1 MTKTPAE
8 AQNFHSLVIK
18 EHARKELIDVLD
30 SVRGRKGLV
39 IDPSLSG
46 PLSLIAEFSLLKEHG
61 VEKIYHLGPEKPETD
76 CRNLVYIC
84 RPKIALCKFVA
95 SHVRQQ
101 STSATKVDFS
111 LFLVPRRTLV
121 CEQVLEEE
129 GVLGDITLG
138 EYHLDLIPL
147 DEDVLSLELEDSFRD
162 LYLDGDVSPVF
173 SLAKS
178 ILKLQTVS
186 GVIPKIVGAGKNA
199 KLLSDLLIRLR
210 NDIESEELRESAA
223 RRVFP
228 TKCDIDSMIVID
240 RQVDFVTPLCT
251 QLTYE
256 GLVDELFG
264 VRTTFVEV
272 DPSYLSSNVAPGA
285 GGMAASRPKRVPLN
299 GADKLYSHLRNLNF
313 AVVGSALNQVAR
325 RLQDDIDG
333 RHQAKTV
340 SQIKDF
346 IGKLSN
352 LESERLALKL
362 HTSLAEQITKYT
374 QDQDF
379 NKMLEVQQNVV
390 AGTVLSSH
398 LDYIEELICRQAPLM
413 HVLRLLGLYSLTA
426 GGLKQK
432 NYDFLRRE
440 VIQTYG
446 FEHLITFQNFA
457 KLSIIKPVDNSRNNF
472 SSIRKLLRL
481 IVDDVDE
488 HKPND
493 VSYVY
498 SGYAPISVRLVQLA
512 TTKFTINSSMA
523 AFDTSA
529 ATIVGWK
536 GSDELLTLLNTG
548 VYFEEEQNTVDA
560 SLLIEKKTQTPVTL
574 VVFVGGCTFTEI
586 SALRYLAKQDGEF
599 FALN

>member
-1 MTKTPAE
+1 MTKAPE
-8 AQNFHSLVIK
+8 SQNLHTLVIK
-18 EHARKELIDVLD
+18 EHARKSLIDVLD

-61 VEKIYHLGPEKPETD
+61 VEKIYHLGPDKPETD

-84 RPKIALCKFVA
+84 RPKISLCKFIA

-101 STSATKVDFS
+101 STSAAKVDFS

-138 EYHLDLIPL
+138 EFHLDLVPL
-147 DEDVLSLELEDSFRD
+147 DDDVLSLELDDSFRD
-162 LYLDGDVSPVF
+162 LYLDGDISPVYYM
-173 SLAKS
+173 AKS
-178 ILKLQTVS
+178 IMKLQTIS
-186 GVIPKIVGAGKNA
+186 GIIPKVLGVGKNA
-199 KLLSDLLIRLR
+199 KLLTDLLVRMR
-210 NDIESEELRESAA
+210 DDIQSDEPREST

-228 TKCDIDSMIVID
+228 TKCDIDSMVIID
-240 RQVDFVTPLCT
+240 RQVDFITPLCT

-264 VRTTFVEV
+264 IR
-272 DPSYLSSNVAPGA
+272 ARAGA
-285 GGMAASRPKRVPLN
+285 GAAANRPKRVPLN
-299 GADKLYSHLRNLNF
+299 GTDKLFSQLRNLNF
-313 AVVGSALNQVAR
+313 AVVGGALNQVAR
-325 RLQDDIDG
+325 KLQDDIEG

-340 SQIKDF
+340 TQIKEF
-346 IGKLSN
+346 IGKLSG
-352 LESERLALKL
+352 LETERLSLKL
-362 HTSLAEQITKYT
+362 HTSLAEQITKFT
-374 QDQDF
+374 LDQDF

-390 AGTVLSSH
+390 AGTVLNSH
-398 LDYIEELICRQAPLM
+398 LDYIEELIDRQAPLM
-413 HVLRLLGLYSLTA
+413 HILRLLGLYSLTA

-457 KLSIIKPVDNSRNNF
+457 KLAIIKAADNSRNNF
-472 SSIRKLLRL
+472 NQIRRLLRV

-498 SGYAPISVRLVQLA
+498 SGYAPLSIRLIQLA
-512 TTKFTINSSMA
+512 TTKFSVNSSLAALSQASSKAVNTLVKPAAMA
-523 AFDTSA
+523 EPVAPST
-529 ATIVGWK
+529 VGWK
-536 GSDELLTLLNTG
+536 NSDEVLSLLNTG
-548 VYFEEEQNTVDA
+548 VFFEEDQPTADA
-560 SLLIEKKTQTPVTL
+560 SLLTLISLCLILVELTVNRKKNPKPDHPRRVRRRMY
-574 VVFVGGCTFTEI
+574 FH
-586 SALRYLAKQDGEF
+586 
-599 FALN
+599 